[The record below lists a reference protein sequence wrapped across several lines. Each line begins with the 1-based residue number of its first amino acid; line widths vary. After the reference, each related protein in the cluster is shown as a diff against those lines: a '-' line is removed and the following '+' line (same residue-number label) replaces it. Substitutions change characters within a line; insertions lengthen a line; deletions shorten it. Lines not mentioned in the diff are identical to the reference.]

1 MPLCVPPM
9 MSTVRTVGFGRSD
22 VSCAAGTEKRITCH
36 GAFMMRSTQNHVSPH
51 PTWLICANPQQ
62 QHTEVSN
69 RSLQTPPTNSQ
80 EWEHEAY
87 LPSNRHDLGGR
98 RKCRYKQAFYCLATA
113 CLLFILL
120 PRCLLLLLIVLWVT
134 TVTRVITICI
144 VTCILI
150 LMGRRLL
157 PMIHPSLL
165 WLVLSLRL
173 LWLLSRLLLLLFLL
187 VLLLLLLLFLVWVLL
202 LFFTVVAIVDTTNK
216 SCDCEIYCDYC

>member
-1 MPLCVPPM
+1 MRP
-9 MSTVRTVGFGRSD
+9 SDDVGNRSD
-22 VSCAAGTEKRITCH
+22 CRVWEVGCVLRCRNRKAYHLPWCIHDAEHPEPCESSPYMVDLRQPTTAAHRGVESQ
-36 GAFMMRSTQNHVSPH
+36 STN
-51 PTWLICANPQQ
+51 TANKY
-62 QHTEVSN
+62 SG
-69 RSLQTPPTNSQ
+69 R
-80 EWEHEAY
+80 EHEAY

-165 WLVLSLRL
+165 
-173 LWLLSRLLLLLFLL
+173 
-187 VLLLLLLLFLVWVLL
+187 
-202 LFFTVVAIVDTTNK
+202 
-216 SCDCEIYCDYC
+216 